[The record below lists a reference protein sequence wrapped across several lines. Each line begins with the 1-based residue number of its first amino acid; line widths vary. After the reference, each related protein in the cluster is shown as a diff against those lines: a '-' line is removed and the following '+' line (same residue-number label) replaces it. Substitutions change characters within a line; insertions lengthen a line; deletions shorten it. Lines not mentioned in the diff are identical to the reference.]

1 MERLDEVKMLISVG
15 TSYEAANLQPLLAPD
30 SCEDIMGDELI
41 DVRRI
46 TTGHRGNIPIAILE
60 PTFRGPMPQYAAMRE
75 TLNRCLKAQQFYK
88 TGGMAGAYDH
98 GDIIVAAEATP
109 EGTVV
114 EDRVQDTVWVTRP
127 GFPGL
132 ALKNAAFES
141 PQPTRQVTLVT
152 GAQLITAALPRP
164 YEIEA
169 SGFLTALDRHGAF
182 KEKNEIGIVG
192 VITEN
197 FTDVR
202 LKKKATRECFSDLR
216 SFWGFFLD
224 KLQ

>member
-1 MERLDEVKMLISVG
+1 MQFIGSIKMLLKMLIKMLISVG
-15 TSYEAANLQPLLAPD
+15 TSYEAANLRSLLAPD

-46 TTGHRGNIPIAILE
+46 TTGHHGNIPIAILE

-75 TLNRCLKAQQFYK
+75 TLNRCPKAQQFYK

-98 GDIIVAAEATP
+98 GDIIVAAEAMP

-114 EDRVQDTVWVTRP
+114 EDHVQDTVWDTRP

-141 PQPTRQVTLVT
+141 PQPTR
-152 GAQLITAALPRP
+152 
-164 YEIEA
+164 
-169 SGFLTALDRHGAF
+169 
-182 KEKNEIGIVG
+182 
-192 VITEN
+192 
-197 FTDVR
+197 
-202 LKKKATRECFSDLR
+202 
-216 SFWGFFLD
+216 
-224 KLQ
+224 